1 MSAYCIH
8 GKWSLPADSHLF
20 TSSKQTPSPQVPII
34 RYDTIRYLNTLNCT
48 CPAATDLPASPASAV
63 WLRILQLYAINW
75 GDHSLVRVA
84 HVVACWL
91 LLCVEH
97 SVRHVSR
104 LLFPL
109 TTIENKLPAPFLLRL
124 DRASSVFVKSWRLL
138 KRLIHP
144 KGNLRLGPYPP
155 YPAVPSGNPS
165 SVDEQAPAGLLSSQK
180 PSIAKIST
188 TATLL

>member
-109 TTIENKLPAPFLLRL
+109 TTIENKTAGSIFVVSGSGIFSIREVVASVETTDPSQGQSSSRTVPAIPRC
-124 DRASSVFVKSWRLL
+124 
-138 KRLIHP
+138 
-144 KGNLRLGPYPP
+144 
-155 YPAVPSGNPS
+155 AVW
-165 SVDEQAPAGLLSSQK
+165 
-180 PSIAKIST
+180 
-188 TATLL
+188 